1 MGLQN
6 FIMWLIPL
14 FVLAASAV
22 DFITLKKV
30 INGGQVPSALTTKGG
45 IFSKLIVPL
54 FIGGYL
60 IYIAVVSSELS
71 TALRIIQVICGAVT
85 AVDGIVNVIVG
96 LKYGRK

>member
-1 MGLQN
+1 MNLQN

-71 TALRIIQVICGAVT
+71 MALRVIQVICGAVT